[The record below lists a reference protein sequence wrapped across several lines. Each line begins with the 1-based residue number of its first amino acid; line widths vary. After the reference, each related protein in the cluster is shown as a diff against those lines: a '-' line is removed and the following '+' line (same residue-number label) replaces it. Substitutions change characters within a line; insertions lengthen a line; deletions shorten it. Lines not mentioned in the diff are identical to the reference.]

1 MDFVLLARY
10 ILPWII
16 FGILHTLM
24 ASTTVKS
31 KFNLTIIKFRILYNV
46 IAGLLFLIVLLFTP
60 GIAQIIVD
68 AILTGTSLLLFSI
81 ILGIGSF
88 ITFFGLVQWD
98 LSGFI
103 GLRTEK
109 DVLITNGSYSFSR
122 HPVYTG
128 IIVILLSILLLEF
141 SEVTLSYL
149 LGIGGYFL
157 VGSFYEEQKL
167 EKILDGYKEY
177 QINVGRFFPVRIR
190 HAQYL
195 KHNFFLKYNR

>member
-16 FGILHTLM
+16 FGILHTLL

-31 KFNLTIIKFRILYNV
+31 KFNLTIIGFRILYNV
-46 IAGLLFLIVLLFTP
+46 LAGILFLIVLLFTP
-60 GIAQIIVD
+60 SITEIIVD
-68 AILTGTSLLLFSI
+68 EILTGTNLFLFSVI
-81 ILGIGSF
+81 VVLGSL
-88 ITFFGLVQWD
+88 ITFFGFVQWD

-128 IIVILLSILLLEF
+128 IIVILISILLLEL

-149 LGIGGYFL
+149 IGIGGYFM
-157 VGSFYEEQKL
+157 VGSIFEEQKL
-167 EKILDGYKEY
+167 SGILDGYNEY
-177 QINVGRFFPVRIR
+177 QKNVGRFIPTRIR
-190 HAQYL
+190 HLQYL
-195 KHNFFLKYNR
+195 KYNFFSKYD